1 MLRPMSGSNPSDPNS
16 SDSPARHLNL
26 AGASNFR
33 DLGGYPGKNGRAVRW
48 RQIFRSNHLGHLTE
62 ADIEVLR
69 GLGLKCAFD
78 FRGTEERVAAMCGV
92 EEITVHSLPIEPT
105 VVAALRARLASGV
118 ALSSA
123 DALDVMRD
131 SYRNYVR
138 QNTPNFRALF
148 AHLLEDRA
156 PLVIH
161 CTAGKDRT
169 GFACALILHA
179 LGVPDQTI
187 AEDYL
192 LTNRFYRRD
201 RTASSDLPEEVKQ
214 VLARVEASFLAA
226 AFDAIHADYGARR
239 LRRSRKLF
247 QRRIRSRCRRTREA
261 RSPLSGSLIPHRRRS
276 FAASAFLQ
284 HRSFCNRGVA
294 ILQRDDQ
301 IPALLLKLNKR

>member
-1 MLRPMSGSNPSDPNS
+1 MSDIPP
-16 SDSPARHLNL
+16 RHLNL

-33 DLGGYPGKNGRAVRW
+33 DLGGYPGTGGRIVRW

-62 ADIEVLR
+62 ADVEVLR
-69 GLGLKCAFD
+69 PLGLKSAFD
-78 FRGTEERVAAMCGV
+78 FRGTEERVAATCGLA
-92 EEITVHSLPIEPT
+92 EIAVHSLPIEPT
-105 VVAALRARLASGV
+105 VVAALRARLAEGL

-138 QNTPNFRALF
+138 YNTPSFRALF

-169 GFACALILHA
+169 GFACALILYA
-179 LGVPDQTI
+179 LGVADEMI

-201 RTASSDLPEEVKQ
+201 PGASSDLPDDVKQ
-214 VLARVEASFLAA
+214 VLGSVEGSFLAA
-226 AFDAIHADYGARR
+226 AFEAVSADYGDLEAYFSDGLGVGAGERAALQARY
-239 LRRSRKLF
+239 L
-247 QRRIRSRCRRTREA
+247 E
-261 RSPLSGSLIPHRRRS
+261 P
-276 FAASAFLQ
+276 
-284 HRSFCNRGVA
+284 
-294 ILQRDDQ
+294 
-301 IPALLLKLNKR
+301 

>member
-1 MLRPMSGSNPSDPNS
+1 MSDP
-16 SDSPARHLNL
+16 PVRHFNL

-33 DLGGYPGKNGRAVRW
+33 DLGGYPGKDGRRLRW
-48 RQIFRSNHLGHLTE
+48 RQIFRSNHLGRVTE
-62 ADIEVLR
+62 ADIAILR
-69 GLGLKCAFD
+69 GLGLKSAFD
-78 FRGTEERVAAMCGV
+78 FRGTEERLAAMCGLT
-92 EEITVHSLPIEPT
+92 EIAVHSLPIEPT
-105 VVAALRARLASGV
+105 VVAALHARLAAGA

-138 QNTPNFRALF
+138 QNTSSFRALF

-179 LGVPDQTI
+179 LGVPNDLI

-201 RTASSDLPEEVKQ
+201 PASAPDLPDDVGQ
-214 VLARVEASFLAA
+214 AIGSVEASYLTAGFE
-226 AFDAIHADYGARR
+226 AIRADYGDLETYFTDGLHVGARER
-239 LRRSRKLF
+239 ADLK
-247 QRRIRSRCRRTREA
+247 A
-261 RSPLSGSLIPHRRRS
+261 RY
-276 FAASAFLQ
+276 LQ
-284 HRSFCNRGVA
+284 A
-294 ILQRDDQ
+294 
-301 IPALLLKLNKR
+301 

>member
-1 MLRPMSGSNPSDPNS
+1 MSDTPP
-16 SDSPARHLNL
+16 RHLNL

-33 DLGGYPGKNGRAVRW
+33 DLGGYPGTDGRRVRW

-62 ADIEVLR
+62 ADIDVLR
-69 GLGLKCAFD
+69 PLGLRSAFD
-78 FRGTEERVAAMCGV
+78 FRGTEERVAATCGLT
-92 EEITVHSLPIEPT
+92 EIAVHSLPIEPT
-105 VVAALRARLASGV
+105 VVAALRARLAGGT

-123 DALDVMRD
+123 DALEVMRD

-138 QNTPNFRALF
+138 YNTASFRALF

-179 LGVPDQTI
+179 LGVADKVI

-201 RTASSDLPEEVKQ
+201 ASASNDLPDDVKQ
-214 VLARVEASFLAA
+214 VLGSVEGSFLAA
-226 AFDAIHADYGARR
+226 AFEAISADYGDLQSYFDDGLGLGAGERAALQARY
-239 LRRSRKLF
+239 L
-247 QRRIRSRCRRTREA
+247 E
-261 RSPLSGSLIPHRRRS
+261 P
-276 FAASAFLQ
+276 
-284 HRSFCNRGVA
+284 
-294 ILQRDDQ
+294 
-301 IPALLLKLNKR
+301 